1 MLGMLINTS
10 MPWAPSPWKS
20 WVDHI
25 EDKKSTF
32 GFQKA
37 ALFHDNGAVAS
48 ATRGFSLT
56 PREVKRLKDFFDIN
70 NNNNH
75 ESIRLQGKTYI
86 IKTLSEDQM
95 VAFNGKRYFIVC
107 KSKSMYI
114 VVLCESREKCAD
126 GAKWL
131 HKLCTK
137 LKEKNF

>member
-56 PREVKRLKDFFDIN
+56 PREVKVSYIQINILLKHYFQTWLGIIVYV
-70 NNNNH
+70 H
-75 ESIRLQGKTYI
+75 IPSIEI
-86 IKTLSEDQM
+86 S
-95 VAFNGKRYFIVC
+95 F
-107 KSKSMYI
+107 
-114 VVLCESREKCAD
+114 
-126 GAKWL
+126 
-131 HKLCTK
+131 
-137 LKEKNF
+137 